1 MVLIPGRAFFNLR
14 SKDGKT
20 LRLFASSREEFSSH
34 RAGNARTLCTA
45 SYCSRT
51 MAKAFR
57 VGARESLLTATIR
70 NPDEH
75 GLSRMDSARCYPAML
90 WRVGWQGACY
100 ISGKSRMASGG
111 FVKRIQTF
119 SFLATLAIA
128 IGMISWGS
136 ALHAQDTTPSTP
148 DRQAQQ
154 PSTPDTAPPQ
164 QAPET
169 SPSKPDNQQYPS
181 SQQTPSQQQPD
192 SSQPPDSTAPSGR
205 TPQSGAQR
213 PSDSA
218 GAGTDTQTFSG
229 TVMKQGDKYM
239 LKDDSGHVYD
249 IDHQDEVKKFD
260 GKRVRVQGTLDPSGN
275 KIMVK

>member
-1 MVLIPGRAFFNLR
+1 
-14 SKDGKT
+14 
-20 LRLFASSREEFSSH
+20 
-34 RAGNARTLCTA
+34 
-45 SYCSRT
+45 
-51 MAKAFR
+51 
-57 VGARESLLTATIR
+57 
-70 NPDEH
+70 
-75 GLSRMDSARCYPAML
+75 
-90 WRVGWQGACY
+90 
-100 ISGKSRMASGG
+100 
-111 FVKRIQTF
+111 VKRIQTL

-154 PSTPDTAPPQ
+154 PSSTPDTTPPPQ
-164 QAPET
+164 T
-169 SPSKPDNQQYPS
+169 SPSTPDNQQYPS
-181 SQQTPSQQQPD
+181 SQQPSSQQPD
-192 SSQPPDSTAPSGR
+192 SSQTPDSTTPSGR

-218 GAGTDTQTFSG
+218 AAGTDSQTFSG
-229 TVMKQGDKYM
+229 TVAKQGDKYV

-260 GKRVRVQGTLDPSGN
+260 GKRVRVQGTLDPTGN